1 VSHPPA
7 IALVGGRVRTLDPH
21 DTVAEAILV
30 EGGRVTAV
38 GDGAAIAAR
47 AGDARVVDLGG
58 RTVLPGLIDAH
69 AHLEISTLADRHW
82 DEMRGLDPQAMLDR
96 VRAAAAERTAG
107 DWIVGQGTFGQELP
121 TREELDAAAPEHPV
135 ILRSTLHRL
144 VASSRALEA
153 AGIDRGFV
161 QRPAI
166 RVLRDEHGEPTGV
179 AEEAFDLFPVPHP
192 STEWLE
198 DALPRQA
205 REGWARHGVTT
216 IRELPASPAGIAA
229 WQRLDA
235 DGAMP
240 CRITLNPILAP
251 GHQATVQ
258 SVEEITRPG
267 FTTGFGSE
275 WLRMGALKLFLDGA
289 GPAAWTREQLSRP
302 PREWGLMG
310 FGYEELI
317 GILAACRRAGIQV
330 WMHAVGDAAQ
340 EFAVDAVEEVNHAF
354 PGTDHRTRID
364 HIGADTGA
372 ATLTRLRD
380 AGIVPAPTVA
390 FMHEGGAEP
399 GPHHYPFATMLRL
412 GLRPPGN
419 SDSAGTQPWATNPW
433 QGIHTMVTRRD
444 RRGRLAGPAE
454 EAIDVAAA
462 VRTYTHHGAWSAFEE
477 HRAGALAPGM
487 LGDLAVYADDPLTM
501 PIEELPGIVADLTV
515 VGGRVVHGGEG

>member
-1 VSHPPA
+1 VSEAPA
-7 IALVGGRVRTLDPH
+7 IALVGGRVRTLDAR
-21 DTVAEAILV
+21 DTVAEAVLI
-30 EGGRVTAV
+30 EGGRVAAV
-38 GDGAAIAAR
+38 GDTRTITEQARGATI
-47 AGDARVVDLGG
+47 VDLGG

-69 AHLEISTLADRHW
+69 AHLEVSTLADQHW
-82 DEMRGLDPQAMLDR
+82 DAMRGLDPQGMLAR
-96 VRAAAAERTAG
+96 VRAAVEQREAG
-107 DWIVGQGTFGQELP
+107 EWVVGQGTFGQELP
-121 TREELDAAAPEHPV
+121 SREALDAVAPEHPV

-144 VASSRALEA
+144 VANTRAMEA

-205 REGWARHGVTT
+205 LGNWVRHGVTT
-216 IRELPASPAGIAA
+216 IRELPASTAGVAA

-235 DGAMP
+235 AGAMP

-251 GHQATVQ
+251 GHQATVD
-258 SVEEITRPG
+258 SVDQLTRPG
-267 FTTGFGSE
+267 FATGFGSE
-275 WLRMGALKLFLDGA
+275 WLRFGAVKLFLDGA
-289 GPAAWTREQLSRP
+289 GPAAWTREQLARS

-310 FGYEELI
+310 FGHEELI

-340 EFAVDAVEEVNHAF
+340 EFAMDAVEEVNHAF

-364 HIGADTGA
+364 HIGTESDPVTLARLGA
-372 ATLTRLRD
+372 
-380 AGIVPAPTVA
+380 AGIVPTPTVA
-390 FMHEGGAEP
+390 FMHEGSVEP
-399 GPHHYPFATMLRL
+399 GPHHYPYATMVRL

-433 QGIHTMVTRRD
+433 HGIYTMVTRR
-444 RRGRLAGPAE
+444 GRSGGFAGPAE
-454 EAIDVAAA
+454 EAIDVATAI
-462 VRTYTHHGAWSAFEE
+462 RSYTHHGAWSAFEE
-477 HRAGALAPGM
+477 DRAGSLEPGK
-487 LGDLAVYADDPLTM
+487 LGDLGVYADDPLTM
-501 PIEELPGIVADLTV
+501 PVEDLPSLVTDLTV